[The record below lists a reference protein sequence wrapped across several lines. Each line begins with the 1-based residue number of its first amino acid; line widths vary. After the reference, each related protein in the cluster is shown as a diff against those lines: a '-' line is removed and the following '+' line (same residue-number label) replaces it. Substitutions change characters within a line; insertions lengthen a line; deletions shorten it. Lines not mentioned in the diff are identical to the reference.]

1 MLVGMRK
8 TADLVF
14 DLDGTISDPLTG
26 IHRSINFALNFHALD
41 QVPEAT
47 VGGLIG
53 PPLDEAFRALVPAA
67 DDRLIGALISR
78 YRERYAEVGFAE
90 NSIYDGVR
98 EALRN
103 LSDRGL
109 TLGVCTS
116 KREDFAE
123 RILEMFGIRSH
134 FSFVDGGD
142 VAIKKRQQLEAL
154 LSAGLVDRSTRMIG
168 DRAVDILAA
177 STNGLLSVGVLWGYG
192 SESELRE
199 AGANVLLSEAREL
212 SQLSSAT

>member
-154 LSAGLVDRSTRMIG
+154 LSAGLVDRTTRMIG

-177 STNGLLSVGVLWGYG
+177 RTNGLLSVGVLWGYG